1 VNIYSDEGAYM
12 PTPKNIE
19 TYSGVFF
26 RLYRKLGSV
35 PEIHEIEFKYKRE
48 ASNFRL
54 QCYGFGKAL
63 ERKIAKMTPAER
75 TDDPIGYQELFRVH
89 KETKIKLEG
98 KTLRFVNA
106 ATERNPM
113 IEAAEASLAGLD
125 DFDKAPVEVEG
136 SPKNDL
142 EPELTG
148 DFMKDVLGDFDLDEV
163 DEL

>member
-1 VNIYSDEGAYM
+1 M

-19 TYSGVFF
+19 SYSGVFF
-26 RLYRKLGSV
+26 RLYRLIEKL
-35 PEIHEIEFKYKRE
+35 PDTHEIKFEYKRD
-48 ASNFRL
+48 ANNFRL

-63 ERKIAKMTPAER
+63 ERKIHAMSPLEKAEDPVEYQTLYR
-75 TDDPIGYQELFRVH
+75 TH

-113 IEAAEASLAGLD
+113 IEAAEASMEGKD
-125 DFDKAPVEVEG
+125 DFDKPQIVESVPQNVPG
-136 SPKNDL
+136 I
-142 EPELTG
+142 TG
-148 DFMKDVLGDFDLDEV
+148 DLMKDIFGDLNLDEV